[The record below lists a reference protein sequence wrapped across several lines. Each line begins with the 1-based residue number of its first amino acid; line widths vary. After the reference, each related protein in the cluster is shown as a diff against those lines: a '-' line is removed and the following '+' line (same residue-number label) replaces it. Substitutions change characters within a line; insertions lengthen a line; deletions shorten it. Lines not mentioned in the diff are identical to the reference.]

1 MSEFVDWGSDYRFSH
16 DSIQRIMH
24 NTHFLSICLYVFL
37 YFFSIFSVF
46 LFLVCLSFHS
56 LLCMALCPFPSLIV
70 YLSFVC
76 FYLSSIPCVFI
87 SPLSGFNLFLFL
99 ISPSLLC
106 LVFSYFSSLFVH
118 LSFVCIYLFS
128 FSVLF
133 SISSFFFHPIIVG
146 LFWSFL
152 SFPYFTNQ
160 TNNSKQS
167 LRCIYKCRFLSIL
180 VS

>member
-37 YFFSIFSVF
+37 FSSFSSLSVF
-46 LFLVCLSFHS
+46 LSILFCVWLSVLSLLWLSIYPLYGFNLLLFLVCLSLCVCFSLCVCISFLLFVFLSLHS
-56 LLCMALCPFPSLIV
+56 LL
-70 YLSFVC
+70 
-76 FYLSSIPCVFI
+76 
-87 SPLSGFNLFLFL
+87 
-99 ISPSLLC
+99 
-106 LVFSYFSSLFVH
+106 
-118 LSFVCIYLFS
+118 
-128 FSVLF
+128 
-133 SISSFFFHPIIVG
+133 HPIIVG

-160 TNNSKQS
+160 TNNPKQS
-167 LRCIYKCRFLSIL
+167 QRCIYRCRFLSIF